1 LRLSVATSIK
11 QLKTHLQQC
20 CNPQHG
26 PYLNYSGRGYCC
38 IHFMKRIN
46 IEILLRKVRRKE
58 NVYIAEIQEVGD
70 GYYIVLT
77 YGGPMNDS
85 ELTRL
90 VHLTTEDV
98 EKAQAVM
105 NELLVQKYK
114 EGFTPPPNGSDLHIP
129 GFKDVEFNRAMHV
142 PNLETENEHRRLIV

>member
-1 LRLSVATSIK
+1 
-11 QLKTHLQQC
+11 
-20 CNPQHG
+20 
-26 PYLNYSGRGYCC
+26 
-38 IHFMKRIN
+38 MKRIN
-46 IEILLRKVRRKE
+46 IEILSRKVRRKE
-58 NVYIAEIQEVGD
+58 NVYIAEIQEVDD

-77 YGGPMNDS
+77 YGGPMSDP

-114 EGFTPPPNGSDLHIP
+114 EGFTPPPNGSDLRIP
-129 GFKDVEFNRAMHV
+129 GFKDVEFNRARHA